1 MQDNV
6 PEQYR
11 KAKIETASPGRLI
24 LLGYENIEGAISN
37 AIDFC
42 ENKNYLQMN
51 EELIRSQKII
61 NEFIMALNMSAGQI
75 SNDLFRIYSFW
86 VKKLIEANLNRDAKQ
101 MLEIKKMVAVLH
113 NSWIAAVKQVD
124 TSLTPSRTSNI
135 EWTG

>member
-1 MQDNV
+1 MQENV

-51 EELIRSQKII
+51 EELIRAQKII
-61 NEFIMALNMSAGQI
+61 NEFIMALNMGAGQL

-101 MLEIKKMVAVLH
+101 MLEIKEMVAVLH
-113 NSWIAAVKQVD
+113 NSWIEAVKQVD
-124 TSLTPSRTSNI
+124 TSVTPTRSSNI

>member
-1 MQDNV
+1 VQENV

-51 EELIRSQKII
+51 EELIRAQKII
-61 NEFIMALNMSAGQI
+61 NEFIMALNMGAGQL

-101 MLEIKKMVAVLH
+101 MLEIKEMVAVLH
-113 NSWIAAVKQVD
+113 NSWIEAVKQVD
-124 TSLTPSRTSNI
+124 TSVTPTRSSNI